1 MQHLPKN
8 MEHVDRRELFT
19 SLPARI
25 AYLHAF
31 LEFGPDDVAALIDGQ
46 KYIKMVVPAV
56 VNMVYKKLLRH
67 DITARVFSTR
77 DSRSDVDPEE
87 WVTEEGPQIR
97 NRKMFLRW
105 YLTKLNTDPTS
116 MEYWEYLDKVGY
128 VVLVACPDRRLRTCS
143 LTRCDVQGNACL
155 QRSSTPVVCR
165 LHVSWSVF
173 GIHPGRILRS
183 YLVTSSA

>member
-1 MQHLPKN
+1 MLAALRGSICIDVDFKLAALLSVDISPILTMQHLPKN
-8 MEHVDRRELFT
+8 MGHVDRRELFT

-77 DSRSDVDPEE
+77 DSRSEVDPEE

-128 VVLVACPDRRLRTCS
+128 VVLVAYPNRRLRTCS
-143 LTRCDVQGNACL
+143 LTRWDV
-155 QRSSTPVVCR
+155 
-165 LHVSWSVF
+165 
-173 GIHPGRILRS
+173 
-183 YLVTSSA
+183 